1 MKDYKKCL
9 KASRILNIKNYLKRR
24 EIDVDCLK
32 EDKKELI
39 MKRIILKM
47 QLTFKSVTHNV
58 FTEEIN
64 KIVSKS
70 NDNKRTQSID
80 SIKTYAHEMSKE
92 LV

>member
-1 MKDYKKCL
+1 ML
-9 KASRILNIKNYLKRR
+9 KGISNFKYKNYLERR
-24 EIDVDCLK
+24 EIDLDCLK

-47 QLTFKSVTHNV
+47 QLTFKSVNHNV
-58 FTEEIN
+58 FTGEIN

-80 SIKTYAHEMSKE
+80 SVKTHAHGMNKE

>member
-1 MKDYKKCL
+1 ML
-9 KASRILNIKNYLKRR
+9 KGISNFKYKNYLERR

-58 FTEEIN
+58 FTEEID

-70 NDNKRTQSID
+70 NDNKKTQSID
-80 SIKTYAHEMSKE
+80 SVKTYAHGMSKE